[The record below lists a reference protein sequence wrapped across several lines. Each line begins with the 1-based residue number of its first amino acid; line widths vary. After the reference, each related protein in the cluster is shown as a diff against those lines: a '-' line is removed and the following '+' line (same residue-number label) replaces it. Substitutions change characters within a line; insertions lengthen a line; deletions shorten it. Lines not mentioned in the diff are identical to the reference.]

1 MGKKFGKLMKDVNA
15 AVTAMSQEQI
25 AELEQAGSLNIVLGT
40 GDTVLVEAADVEIYS
55 EDIPGW
61 TVANEGALT
70 VALDITVTEE
80 LKTEG
85 VARELVKRIQN
96 LRKESGFEITDRI
109 DVLLQHHSE
118 TDKAVAQ
125 FGEYISAQVLA
136 NSLTLTNVVDEATE
150 LDFEDYKVSI
160 NIKKSV

>member
-15 AVTAMSQEQI
+15 AVTSMSQEQI
-25 AELEQAGSLNIVLGT
+25 AELERHGSLNVTLAT
-40 GDTVLVEAADVEIYS
+40 GEAVVIEAEDVEIFS

-61 TVANEGALT
+61 TVANEGSLT

-80 LKTEG
+80 LKNEG

-109 DVLLQHHSE
+109 DIQLQHHPE

-136 NSLTLTNVVDEATE
+136 NSITLVDEVSEPTE
-150 LDFEDYKVSI
+150 LDFEDYKVNI
-160 NIKKSV
+160 NVKR